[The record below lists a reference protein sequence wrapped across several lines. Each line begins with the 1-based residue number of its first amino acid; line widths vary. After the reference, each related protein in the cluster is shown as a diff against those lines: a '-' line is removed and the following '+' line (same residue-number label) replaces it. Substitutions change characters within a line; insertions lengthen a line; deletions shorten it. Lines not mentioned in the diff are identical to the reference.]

1 MVPISQAW
9 LIHITE
15 VLMLVSLRLLGFFLA
30 MPLFAFR
37 AVPVRLRIVL
47 AMLLALGLT
56 PLVNTRA
63 VPAEAMAPG
72 YWMVF
77 LELAIGISAGFLVRI
92 GLMAI
97 DLLSELLSIQ
107 SGLSFAVSYTH
118 DPALNSG
125 LMAEFLGLL
134 SIALAFVLNIHLLVL
149 DVVMQSFRI
158 LPFGVWPQAW
168 QWSELVHLVGQTFVL
183 GLVLSL
189 PAIAVYGLFNMTQ
202 SVLARVSPQMNL
214 FSIGFSV
221 MIPVA
226 FAVIAFM
233 LPIFPDVV
241 LRALEEPMQLL
252 RMGLETPVVR

>member
-30 MPLFAFR
+30 MPMFAFR
-37 AVPVRLRIVL
+37 AVPMRLRIVL
-47 AMLLALGLT
+47 SLLLAFGLA
-56 PLVNTRA
+56 PLVNTQA

-77 LELAIGISAGFLVRI
+77 LELAIGFTAGFLVRI

-97 DLLSELLSIQ
+97 DVLSEMLSIQ
-107 SGLSFAVSYTH
+107 SGLSFAVSYTQ
-118 DPALNSG
+118 DPTLNSG

-134 SIALAFVLNIHLLVL
+134 AIALAFVLNIHLLVL
-149 DVVMQSFRI
+149 DVVMQSFRV
-158 LPFGVWPQAW
+158 LPFGVWPSPW
-168 QWSELVHLVGQTFVL
+168 KWSELVHLVGQTFVL

-233 LPIFPDVV
+233 LPIFPDIVM
-241 LRALEEPMQLL
+241 RALEEPMRLL
-252 RMGLETPVVR
+252 RLGLETPVVR

>member
-1 MVPISQAW
+1 MVPISQTW

-15 VLMLVSLRLLGFFLA
+15 VLMLVSLRLLGLFLV

-37 AVPVRLRIVL
+37 AVPMRLRIVL
-47 AMLLALGLT
+47 ALVMAVGLA

-72 YWMVF
+72 YLMVF
-77 LELAIGISAGFLVRI
+77 LELAIGIGAGFVIRV

-97 DLLSELLSIQ
+97 DLLAEMLSTQ

-118 DPALNSG
+118 DPSLNSG
-125 LMAEFLGLL
+125 LMSEFLGLL
-134 SIALAFVLNIHLLVL
+134 ALALAFVLNIHLLVL

-158 LPFGVWPQAW
+158 LPFGVWPSAW
-168 QWSELVHLVGQTFVL
+168 QSSELVNLVGQTFVL
-183 GLVLSL
+183 GLVLAL

-226 FAVIAFM
+226 FAVVAFM

-241 LRALEEPMQLL
+241 LRALEEPMRLL
-252 RMGLETPVVR
+252 RLGLETPIAR